1 MIYNERQSPES
12 IMDSVIRALES
23 LGLQDI
29 ALRTVPGGA
38 RVHFEKVVE
47 WVVEGAGRVQVRNV
61 FE

>member
-1 MIYNERQSPES
+1 
-12 IMDSVIRALES
+12 MDSVIRALES